1 VPSARYQPKPRSRS
15 NTLHFVAC
23 IAAEIYTTIIS
34 MRTIVTALAVVAWF
48 ASTGLL
54 WFLRPSDVLWLLGSA
69 VLGVVF
75 FGGFLWYL
83 IARDDPVSGL

>member
-1 VPSARYQPKPRSRS
+1 
-15 NTLHFVAC
+15 
-23 IAAEIYTTIIS
+23 
-34 MRTIVTALAVVAWF
+34 MRTILTAVAVVAWF
-48 ASTGLL
+48 ASIGLL
-54 WFLRPSDVLWLLGSA
+54 WFVRPSDVLWLLGSA

>member
-1 VPSARYQPKPRSRS
+1 
-15 NTLHFVAC
+15 
-23 IAAEIYTTIIS
+23 
-34 MRTIVTALAVVAWF
+34 MRTIVAALAAVAWF
-48 ASTGLL
+48 ASAGLL

-69 VLGVVF
+69 ILGVVF

>member
-1 VPSARYQPKPRSRS
+1 M
-15 NTLHFVAC
+15 
-23 IAAEIYTTIIS
+23 TIIS
-34 MRTIVTALAVVAWF
+34 MRTILMAFAVVAWF
-48 ASTGLL
+48 ASIGLL

-83 IARDDPVSGL
+83 IAHDDPVSGL